1 MTGQARAV
9 DHQSPA
15 LELSEII
22 EGSALSSGSGF
33 SARGFRERQFDGL
46 MDPLIMVDHF
56 VMIEPTFGPHPHAGM
71 SAVSLLFEDS
81 EGRFHNRDSLGNNLD
96 LLPGDLY
103 WLKAARGVVHDEKP
117 RPGARTHGLQFFVN
131 LPARHKNDEPAALH
145 VPAARMPVLEGEGY
159 RLRVVLGEFDGVV
172 GARPPALPLNL
183 VEGGLSAGAATDHS
197 LQSGQSLWVY
207 AITGTLTLTVG
218 GLKRTLSEGESLAL
232 RNTSPQALPL
242 AIQADLDTHVVL
254 IEAEPLREC
263 FVQKGPFVMSALEDL
278 TRANRDYANGL
289 MGELQ

>member
-1 MTGQARAV
+1 MTGQAQTV
-9 DHQSPA
+9 DRQSPA
-15 LELSEII
+15 LELSEVIK
-22 EGSALSSGSGF
+22 GVGMSSGAGF
-33 SARGFRERQFDGL
+33 TARGFRERQFDGL

-56 VMIEPTFGPHPHAGM
+56 VMTEPTFGPHPHAGL

-103 WLKAARGVVHDEKP
+103 WLKAARGVVHDEKT

-159 RLRVVLGEFDGVV
+159 RLRVVLGEFDGVL

-183 VEGGLSAGAATDHS
+183 VEGRLSAGTAIDHGLQPGLSAWLYAAA
-197 LQSGQSLWVY
+197 G
-207 AITGTLTLTVG
+207 GLTLSVG
-218 GLKRTLSEGESLAL
+218 GLSRTLAEGESLAL
-232 RNTSPQALPL
+232 RNTSPQALSFS
-242 AIQADLDTHVVL
+242 IQADLDAHVVL

-263 FVQKGPFVMSALEDL
+263 FVQKGPFVMSTLEEL
-278 TRANRDYANGL
+278 ARANRDYAKGL

>member
-1 MTGQARAV
+1 MRGQAQAV

-15 LELSEII
+15 LELSAII
-22 EGSALSSGSGF
+22 KGVGMSSGSGF
-33 SARGFRERQFDGL
+33 TARGFRERQFDGL

-56 VMIEPTFGPHPHAGM
+56 VMTEPTFGPHPHAGL

-103 WLKAARGVVHDEKP
+103 WLKAARGVVHDEKT

-145 VPAARMPVLEGEGY
+145 VPAARMPLLEGEGY
-159 RLRVVLGEFDGVV
+159 RLRVVLGEFDGVA
-172 GARPPALPLNL
+172 GARPPSLPLTL
-183 VEGGLSAGAATDHS
+183 VDATLSAGAAIDHS
-197 LQSGQSLWVY
+197 LKPGLNTWLYV
-207 AITGTLTLTVG
+207 AAGELTLSAG
-218 GLKRTLSEGESLAL
+218 GVSCTLVEGESLAL
-232 RNTSPQALPL
+232 RTISPQALSVS
-242 AIQADLDTHVVL
+242 IHADLDAHVVL
-254 IEAEPLREC
+254 IEAESLREC
-263 FVQKGPFVMSALEDL
+263 FVQKGPFVMSTLEDL
-278 TRANRDYANGL
+278 ARVNRDYANGL